1 MKPYRII
8 TIIAIALSLTF
19 ATYAKDTQSCTKA
32 GKDACCKSETCCTKD
47 AGCAEGASC
56 CKKADC
62 CDHNA
67 TSGSCGAANGE
78 KSCCKKSCEHK
89 TDKS

>member
-1 MKPYRII
+1 MKTSRII
-8 TIIAIALSLTF
+8 IMLAIALSLTF

-32 GKDACCKSETCCTKD
+32 DKAACCKSEKCCTKD
-47 AGCAEGASC
+47 AGCAEGAEC
-56 CKKADC
+56 CSKADC
-62 CDHNA
+62 CNHSA
-67 TSGSCGAANGE
+67 TAATCE

>member
-47 AGCAEGASC
+47 AGCADGASC
-56 CKKADC
+56 CKKS
-62 CDHNA
+62 CDHKTTGENHEA
-67 TSGSCGAANGE
+67 HSGT
-78 KSCCKKSCEHK
+78 H
-89 TDKS
+89 